1 MPKPKGPPQ
10 TAPPKGEAASSSS
23 SGVQFGVP
31 PIHKAPPMHMKGTAL
46 TTTRPLAE
54 TIGVTWSGCYGD
66 LLSDSTD
73 VQSDFNKILPER
85 ASRLSIFSDQDG
97 YHIPEGHPSSA

>member
-1 MPKPKGPPQ
+1 
-10 TAPPKGEAASSSS
+10 
-23 SGVQFGVP
+23 
-31 PIHKAPPMHMKGTAL
+31 MHMRGTEV

-66 LLSDSTD
+66 LFSDSTD
-73 VQSDFNKILPER
+73 VQTDFNKILPQR
-85 ASRLSIFSDQDG
+85 ASRLSIFTNQDG